1 MKKNTF
7 LPILFTLTSILQS
20 CEDNTLYF
28 EDAYVIE
35 NVNLIDPLEGIE
47 EKQTV
52 VIKENKIHQIYNTA
66 EVILSSKNK
75 IYDGT
80 NQFLIPGL
88 WDAHI
93 HFAFETIL
101 GEYMPD
107 LFLSNGITSVR
118 DTGGP
123 IDFVL
128 PYKEY
133 SLKNPTTSPRVMIAG
148 PLIDGK
154 HNVYDGSSPSFPLL
168 SIQNSSVSVLQKQVQ
183 ELIDKK
189 VDFLKAYEMLSP
201 EQFKLLAQM
210 AQANNL
216 KLTGHVPLSM
226 DVITASNLGL
236 NSMEHLRNI
245 ELSMA
250 KDFEALFSERTFALE
265 NKNKI
270 SGSKLRSSLHQSQRI
285 KAIANIDSIKQ
296 DQVFNTL
303 AKNKTW
309 QIPTL
314 ELYQTFANKKYKS
327 EAFQSYFYMIPQKVK
342 SKWMEQINSTSDE
355 PDQEMIKYTQWSR
368 DMVYQMHE
376 KRIPFMA
383 GTDTPIGFLIP
394 GKSLHDELVQ
404 LNLSGLSNLETLK
417 AATYHPA
424 EYFGLEKNLGR
435 IKVGFEADLV
445 LLDKNPLESIKNTQ
459 SIRAVV
465 KAGKFM
471 NRAYIDSLQVN

>member
-1 MKKNTF
+1 MKKTTF
-7 LPILFTLTSILQS
+7 LPILVILVLILQS

-35 NVNLIDPLEGIE
+35 NVNIIDPLDGMLEQ
-47 EKQTV
+47 QTV
-52 VIKENKIHQIYNTA
+52 VIKKNKIHQIYTTA
-66 EVILSSKNK
+66 EIRLSPKNT
-75 IYDGT
+75 IYDGS
-80 NQFLIPGL
+80 NQYLIPGL

-93 HFAFETIL
+93 HFAFETLL

-107 LFLSNGITSVR
+107 LFLSNGVTSVR

-128 PYKEY
+128 PFKEY
-133 SLKNPTTSPRVMIAG
+133 SLENPTTAPRVMIAG

-216 KLTGHVPLSM
+216 KLTGHIPLSM
-226 DVITASNLGL
+226 DVITATNLGL
-236 NSMEHLRNI
+236 NSMEHLRNL

-250 KDFEALFSERTFALE
+250 EDFEDLFSERRFALK
-265 NKNKI
+265 NKNNM
-270 SGSKLRSSLHQSQRI
+270 SGSKLRSTLHQRQRM
-285 KAIANIDSIKQ
+285 KAIANIDSARQ
-296 DQVFNTL
+296 NQVLNTL
-303 AKNKTW
+303 AINKTW

-327 EAFQSYFYMIPQKVK
+327 KSFQSYFYLIPQKIR
-342 SKWMEQINSTSDE
+342 SKWMEQINSTSDK
-355 PDQEMIKYTQWSR
+355 PDQKMIQYTQWSR
-368 DMVYQMHE
+368 NMVNQMHE
-376 KRIPFMA
+376 KKIPFMA

-394 GKSLHDELVQ
+394 GKSLHDELIQ
-404 LNLSGLSNLETLK
+404 LSLSGLSHLEALK
-417 AATYHPA
+417 TATYHPA
-424 EYFGLEKNLGR
+424 KYFGLENNLGR
-435 IKVGFEADLV
+435 IKEGYEADLV
-445 LLDKNPLESIKNTQ
+445 LLEKNPLESIKNTQ
-459 SIRAVV
+459 SISAVI
-465 KAGKFM
+465 KAGHFM
-471 NRAYIDSLQVN
+471 NRTYLDSLQAK